1 MNVLEKI
8 IKDKKEEIDNRKR
21 NFPIKNFDLKN
32 NFPERFLQSL
42 NKKPIGFIAEIK
54 RKSPSAGVIRKSFD
68 ITKIVSDYEQ
78 NGATIIS
85 CLMDK
90 KYFGGGED
98 DFMAVCQN
106 TSLPI
111 LYKEFVIDEW
121 QIKHANHIGAS
132 GILLIVSALDK
143 KELNELFH
151 CAIENNL
158 TPLIEVHDEIEME
171 IAIDLGAKC
180 IGINNRNL
188 KTFETSLDVTKNLLR
203 QRPTDIFVVS
213 ESGIKTSEDVY
224 ELSSLGVN
232 ALLVGE
238 QLLKAESPGKE
249 LRSLLSKL

>member
-68 ITKIVSDYEQ
+68 IAKIVFDYEQ

-151 CAIENNL
+151 CTIENNL
-158 TPLIEVHDEIEME
+158 TPLIEVHDEMEME

-188 KTFETSLDVTKNLLR
+188 KTFETSLDVTKNLLK
-203 QRPTDIFVVS
+203 QHPGDILVVS

>member
-1 MNVLEKI
+1 M
-8 IKDKKEEIDNRKR
+8 
-21 NFPIKNFDLKN
+21 
-32 NFPERFLQSL
+32 
-42 NKKPIGFIAEIK
+42 
-54 RKSPSAGVIRKSFD
+54 
-68 ITKIVSDYEQ
+68 
-78 NGATIIS
+78 
-85 CLMDK
+85 
-90 KYFGGGED
+90 
-98 DFMAVCQN
+98 
-106 TSLPI
+106 
-111 LYKEFVIDEW
+111 
-121 QIKHANHIGAS
+121 
-132 GILLIVSALDK
+132 
-143 KELNELFH
+143 
-151 CAIENNL
+151 
-158 TPLIEVHDEIEME
+158 EME

>member
-21 NFPIKNFDLKN
+21 NFPIKNFELKN
-32 NFPERFLQSL
+32 NFPECFLQSL

-68 ITKIVSDYEQ
+68 IAKIVSDYEQ

-85 CLMDK
+85 CLMDN

-98 DFMAVCQN
+98 DFMAVYQN

-132 GILLIVSALDK
+132 GILLIISALDK

-188 KTFETSLDVTKNLLR
+188 KTFETSLDVTKNLLK
-203 QRPTDIFVVS
+203 QHPEDILIVS

>member
-1 MNVLEKI
+1 MNILEKI
-8 IKDKKEEIDNRKR
+8 IKDKRDEIDYRRKIFPVESF
-21 NFPIKNFDLKN
+21 NFKNYFSKC
-32 NFPERFLQSL
+32 FLNGL
-42 NKKPIGFIAEIK
+42 NKSPIGFIAEIK
-54 RKSPSAGVIRKSFD
+54 RKSPSAGIIRRSFD
-68 ITKIVSDYEQ
+68 VAKIVSDYEQ

-85 CLMDK
+85 CLMDN

-98 DFMAVCQN
+98 DFTSVFQN

-151 CAIENNL
+151 CSIENNL
-158 TPLIEVHDEIEME
+158 TPLIEVHDEVEME
-171 IAIDLGAKC
+171 TAIDLGAKC

-188 KTFETSLDVTKNLLR
+188 KTFETSLDVTKNLLKH
-203 QRPTDIFVVS
+203 RPEDILVVS

-224 ELSSLGVN
+224 ELSLLGVN